1 MALGS
6 GPLHQVIY
14 TSAARPG
21 LPHDE
26 VFRIIEQ
33 SARNNPSGDITGF
46 LLFRG
51 GRFLQL
57 VEGPL
62 MALEMLLAKLAHD
75 ERHHELH
82 VLSRLPIAQRS
93 FPRWRMRRVGVE
105 IDALDELEDALR
117 GEGDGRPLPQAVR
130 DFLRQTIDA

>member
-1 MALGS
+1 M
-6 GPLHQVIY
+6 HQLIY
-14 TSAARPG
+14 TSEARPG
-21 LPHDE
+21 LSQVD
-26 VFRIIEQ
+26 VFRIVEQ
-33 SARNNPSGDITGF
+33 SARNNPSSDITGF

-62 MALEMLLAKLAHD
+62 MALEMLLARLAQD
-75 ERHHELH
+75 ERHREIQ

-105 IDALDELEDALR
+105 IEAEYELVQALQGE
-117 GEGDGRPLPQAVR
+117 GEGDQRPLPEPVR
-130 DFLRQTIDA
+130 EFLHRTIDA